1 MGGTTPNEQFA
12 DLDEALREKL
22 NRCREILLS
31 LRRVIVAFSGGTD
44 SSLLLAMSAD
54 ALGAENVLAAMA
66 VSTIFPQRERATA
79 HEIVR
84 LVGVELR
91 EFETPQLADANFTAN
106 PTDRCYYCK
115 AMLLGRLKKL
125 ADESGYAA
133 VVTGTNADDSGDY
146 RPGRRAEEQLGVR
159 CPLAEADLT
168 KSDIRDAA
176 RAMGLPNWDRPA
188 FACLA
193 TRIPYGLEITVEK
206 LSRVERAE
214 EILLSLGFAQC
225 RVRDHDAIARVEVQ
239 ADFIEKAA
247 AIRESIAGPL
257 KAIGYTYVAL
267 DLEGFRSGSM
277 NEEILKKDSGIM
289 GIQGLQDKKTKESL

>member
-1 MGGTTPNEQFA
+1 MNGTETSDRFA
-12 DLDEALREKL
+12 DLDEALRERL

-31 LRRVIVAFSGGTD
+31 LRRVIVAFSGGVD
-44 SSLLLAMSAD
+44 SSLLLSMSAET
-54 ALGAENVLAAMA
+54 LGAENVLAAMA
-66 VSTIFPQRERATA
+66 VSTIFPQRERTTA
-79 HEIVR
+79 HEIAG
-84 LVGVELR
+84 LLGVELR

-115 AMLLGRLKKL
+115 TMLLSRLKKL
-125 ADESGYAA
+125 ADKGGYAA

-168 KSDIRDAA
+168 KSDIRAA
-176 RAMGLPNWDRPA
+176 AGAMGLPNWNRPP

-193 TRIPYGLEITVEK
+193 TRIPYGQEITTEK

-225 RVRDHDAIARVEVQ
+225 RVRDHDTIARVEVPV
-239 ADFIEKAA
+239 DFIEKAA
-247 AIRESIAGPL
+247 AMRESIAGPL
-257 KAIGYTYVAL
+257 KALGYTYVAL

-277 NEEILKKDSGIM
+277 NEEISKKDSGIT
-289 GIQGLQDKKTKESL
+289 GIQGLQDKKTKKSL